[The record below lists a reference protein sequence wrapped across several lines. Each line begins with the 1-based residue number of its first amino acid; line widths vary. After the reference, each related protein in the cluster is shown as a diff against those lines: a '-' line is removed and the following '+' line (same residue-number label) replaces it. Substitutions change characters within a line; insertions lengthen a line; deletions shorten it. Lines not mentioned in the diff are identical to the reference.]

1 MTSPWRYFALLPFV
15 TAPLSAQQQ
24 VVPAPA
30 PPGRL
35 VDIGGG
41 QRLQLNCRGTGTPAV
56 VFEAG
61 AGDFSFVW
69 SLVQPDI
76 ARRTTA
82 CSYDRGGYAW
92 SDPGRRPRSYR
103 QLALELHTLLARAG
117 VPGPYLLVGQS
128 YGGLLARGFAA
139 AYPREVS
146 GMVLV
151 DAAHEDQRLMQAGRP
166 VAIRSWARGRIA
178 PPPALALDQ
187 ALLDSL
193 RAARAVPALDSV
205 LDSPLARLSPADQR
219 LWRWA
224 MNLPVGAATRALEMD
239 WSPEELARMHD
250 ARRRVP
256 QSLGTLPLFV
266 IERAPDPADPLAAE
280 HHAQQVDLT
289 RLSSRGRLLTAARA
303 GHNVHLEDPALVV
316 QAIDSVLAA
325 AAAPPAR
332 HAP

>member
-1 MTSPWRYFALLPFV
+1 MTSPWRYLALLPFV
-15 TAPLSAQQQ
+15 VAPLSAQQQ

-41 QRLQLNCRGTGTPAV
+41 QRLHLNCRGTGAPAV
-56 VFEAG
+56 VFESG

-92 SDPGRRPRSYR
+92 SDPGRRPRTYR
-103 QLALELHTLLARAG
+103 QLALELHTALAQAG

-128 YGGLLARGFAA
+128 YGGLVARGFAA

-151 DAAHEDQRLMQAGRP
+151 DAAHEDQRLMQDGKP
-166 VAIRSWARGRIA
+166 VAIRSWARGRAA
-178 PPPALALDQ
+178 PLPAVALDQ

-193 RAARAVPALDSV
+193 RVAHAAPARDSV
-205 LDSPLARLSPADQR
+205 LDPPLARLSPADQR

-224 MNLPVGAATRALEMD
+224 MNLPLGTAARALEMD
-239 WSPEELARMHD
+239 WSPEELARMHE
-250 ARRRVP
+250 ARRRAP
-256 QSLGTLPLFV
+256 QSLGGLPLVV
-266 IERAPDPADPLAAE
+266 IERAPDSTDPLAAE
-280 HHAQQVDLT
+280 HHAQQVDLA
-289 RLSSRGRLLTAARA
+289 RLSSRGRLVTAAHA

-316 QAIDSVLAA
+316 QTIDSVLTAVA
-325 AAAPPAR
+325 GSPTR